1 MPGSRT
7 TLASRPSSNRTLP
20 AVAGGLVLFAAATRR
35 ARRRTVSSR
44 EERIYRA
51 FNRADNT
58 VDLLVWPVMQMGS
71 LGGALGVAA
80 AFGLA
85 GRRVTAAAIAASG
98 TGIWGGVKLV
108 KPFIGR
114 GRPARHL
121 AGVHI
126 RGKEQTG
133 LGFPSGHTAV
143 SLTVAIIGSRVVSPR
158 AAVALY
164 AASATT
170 AASRMYV
177 GAHLP
182 LDVMG
187 GVGLGLVTGGITVA
201 ILDRAEERDRERG
214 VQSAE
219 VQGSPGAMMAS
230 AT

>member
-1 MPGSRT
+1 M
-7 TLASRPSSNRTLP
+7 
-20 AVAGGLVLFAAATRR
+20 
-35 ARRRTVSSR
+35 
-44 EERIYRA
+44 
-51 FNRADNT
+51 
-58 VDLLVWPVMQMGS
+58 
-71 LGGALGVAA
+71 
-80 AFGLA
+80 
-85 GRRVTAAAIAASG
+85 
-98 TGIWGGVKLV
+98 
-108 KPFIGR
+108 
-114 GRPARHL
+114 
-121 AGVHI
+121 HI

-182 LDVMG
+182 LDVLG

-214 VQSAE
+214 AQSAE